1 MLQLRFKKLYFL
13 LFAMTIGI
21 IIIILLT
28 GVYLNSN
35 NKAKS
40 YFIGRIENFDGYF
53 VNDNYIL
60 VNFSGNGSHLY
71 GGIVHKD
78 KFKNKKGLSA
88 EDIENCLNSENA
100 YKFKLNDYPD
110 NAVIY
115 IGNYDSDKSIEVFFY
130 EFMGWS
136 IEFPIEITPSG
147 IVQKHGMFNNIVVT
161 FSVILHTLPVYIFV
175 FICSILLLL
184 VLIIYIGI
192 KLLRFI
198 KNNIYSWKL

>member
-1 MLQLRFKKLYFL
+1 MLQLRFKKLYFIL
-13 LFAMTIGI
+13 AVITIGLAMAI
-21 IIIILLT
+21 FLT
-28 GVYLNSN
+28 AGYLNSN

-60 VNFSGNGSHLY
+60 VNFSGNGSYLY
-71 GGIVHKD
+71 GGIIHKD
-78 KFKNKKGLSA
+78 KFQDGKNLSA
-88 EDIENCLNSENA
+88 ENIESCLNAENI
-100 YKFKLNDYPD
+100 YKFKLNNYSD

-130 EFMGWS
+130 EFMGWG